1 LRFNFRGGVALS
13 LLVYEKKEKIAYI
26 TLNRPDKMNALNTE
40 LIHELSKTW
49 ADFRDDD
56 NLWVAILTGAGNAFC
71 VGADYQSINE
81 PAFTTSPIENP
92 AHHQLWKPVICAIN
106 GSALGRGL
114 GLALGC
120 DIKIAAET
128 AELGCP
134 ESKFGTIARVDTF
147 EPHMPRAIIQEMLII
162 GDSIS
167 AQRAYEIAL
176 INKVV
181 PKEELI
187 SGATAI
193 AQRICE
199 NAPLAVRGI
208 KEMLTKNRDL
218 RPTEVNDLFEAIKAR
233 VRRSEDR
240 MEGMKAFKEKR
251 KPRWQGR

>member
-1 LRFNFRGGVALS
+1 LKFYFRGGITLS
-13 LLVYEKKEKIAYI
+13 LLVYEKQEKIAYI

-49 ADFRDDD
+49 VDFREDD
-56 NLWVAILTGAGNAFC
+56 NLWVAILTGAGKAFC
-71 VGADYQSINE
+71 VGADYQSIND

-92 AHHQLWKPVICAIN
+92 AHHQIWKPVICAIN
-106 GSALGRGL
+106 GHALGRGL

-120 DIKIAAET
+120 DIKIVAET

-147 EPHMPRAIIQEMLII
+147 ESYMPRAIVQEMLMI

-181 PKEELI
+181 PNEELI
-187 SGATAI
+187 SRATTM

-218 RPTEVNDLFEAIKAR
+218 PPTEANDLFETIKTR

-240 MEGMKAFKEKR
+240 MEGINAFKEKR
-251 KPRWQGR
+251 KPRWQAK